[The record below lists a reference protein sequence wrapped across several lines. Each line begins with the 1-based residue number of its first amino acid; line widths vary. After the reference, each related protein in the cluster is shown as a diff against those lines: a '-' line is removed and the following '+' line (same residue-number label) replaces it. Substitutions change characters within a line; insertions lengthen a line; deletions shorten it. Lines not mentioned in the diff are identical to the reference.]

1 MLFDQR
7 GVGLSQPALDCL
19 AFNELARE
27 LLERE
32 MDGRHVGEEQAAD
45 LFLES
50 SRDRRQE
57 LAEVNNLS
65 AYNSAADIND
75 LRLALG
81 YQ

>member
-7 GVGLSQPALDCL
+7 GVGLSRPALDCL

-27 LLERE
+27 LLDRE
-32 MDGRHVGEEQAAD
+32 IDGSQVCEEQAAD
-45 LFLES
+45 LFLQS
-50 SRDRRQE
+50 LRDCRQE
-57 LAEVNNLS
+57 LAEVDTLS
-65 AYNSAADIND
+65 AYSSAADIND